1 VVKSVLAYKSGIWR
15 EECARDFTAW
25 NSSLVDPNNLRLA
38 LLSAAVL
45 GFRHGLDYDH
55 IAAITDISSVQLK
68 VRDAMRYGLLYVA
81 GHATTIALLGAAAV
95 VFRIALPAA
104 SDRWAERLVGL
115 TLLVLGLYVLG
126 TFFRPSVSGSS
137 THDSSSHGSAGDG
150 ASSRGRSA
158 HSHAH
163 PRTRITLLANG
174 ALWIYWRLSRIF
186 GGTRV
191 EAPQVFKD
199 GYGSRSTFLVGVIH
213 GLGAETPTQILLF
226 LMAANLG
233 GTAAGLLGLLMF
245 IVGLL
250 TMNTLM
256 CALAAG
262 LFSADKVLA
271 WLSPAGAQNPFSRA
285 LGSVLGAISA
295 HAMGGLTLLTSVY
308 SIVVGAIFLLGSASK
323 LPSLTG

>member
-1 VVKSVLAYKSGIWR
+1 M
-15 EECARDFTAW
+15 
-25 NSSLVDPNNLRLA
+25 VDPVNLRLA

-68 VRDAMRYGLLYVA
+68 AHDAMRYGLLYVA
-81 GHATTIALLGAAAV
+81 GHATTVAVLGSAAV

-126 TFFRPSVSGSS
+126 TFFRPSFFGPS
-137 THDSSSHGSAGDG
+137 T
-150 ASSRGRSA
+150 
-158 HSHAH
+158 HSHAR

-191 EAPQVFKD
+191 EAPQVFKN
-199 GYGSRSTFLVGVIH
+199 GYGTSSTFLVGVIH

-250 TMNTLM
+250 VMNTLM
-256 CALAAG
+256 CGVAAG
-262 LFSADKVLA
+262 LFSADRVLA
-271 WLSPAGAQNPFSRA
+271 WLSPAGSQNPFSRA
-285 LGSVLGAISA
+285 VGSVLSA
-295 HAMGGLTLLTSVY
+295 VRPHALGGLTLLTSAY
-308 SIVVGAIFLLGSASK
+308 SIVVGAIFLLGSAGK

>member
-1 VVKSVLAYKSGIWR
+1 
-15 EECARDFTAW
+15 
-25 NSSLVDPNNLRLA
+25 LVDPVNLRLA

-68 VRDAMRYGLLYVA
+68 ARDAMRFGLLYVA
-81 GHATTIALLGAAAV
+81 GHATTIAVLGSAAV

-104 SDRWAERLVGL
+104 SDRWAERLVGI

-126 TFFRPSVSGSS
+126 TFFRPSS
-137 THDSSSHGSAGDG
+137 
-150 ASSRGRSA
+150 SA
-158 HSHAH
+158 HGHAH

-174 ALWIYWRLSRIF
+174 ALWVYWRLSVIF

-199 GYGSRSTFLVGVIH
+199 GYSTKSTFLVGVIH

-245 IVGLL
+245 IVGLVV
-250 TMNTLM
+250 MNTLM
-256 CALAAG
+256 CASAAG
-262 LFSADKVLA
+262 IFSASLA
-271 WLSPAGAQNPFSRA
+271 RPNALRA
-285 LGSVLGAISA
+285 
-295 HAMGGLTLLTSVY
+295 LTLLTSAY
-308 SIVVGAIFLLGSASK
+308 SIVVGTIFLLGSAGK

>member
-1 VVKSVLAYKSGIWR
+1 MRQRTSR
-15 EECARDFTAW
+15 AW
-25 NSSLVDPNNLRLA
+25 NSSLVDPVNLRLA

-55 IAAITDISSVQLK
+55 IAAISDISSVQLK
-68 VRDAMRYGLLYVA
+68 ARDAMRYGLLYVA
-81 GHATTIALLGAAAV
+81 GHATTIAVLGSAAV

-115 TLLVLGLYVLG
+115 TLLVLGVYVLG
-126 TFFRPSVSGSS
+126 TFFRPTFFGSS
-137 THDSSSHGSAGDG
+137 THG
-150 ASSRGRSA
+150 
-158 HSHAH
+158 HSH
-163 PRTRITLLANG
+163 PRTRITLLMNA
-174 ALWIYWRLSRIF
+174 ALWVYWRLTRIF

-199 GYGSRSTFLVGVIH
+199 GYGTSSIFLVGVIH

-250 TMNTLM
+250 VMNTLM
-256 CALAAG
+256 CGVAAG

-271 WLSPAGAQNPFSRA
+271 WLSPAGSQNPFSRA
-285 LGSVLGAISA
+285 LGSVLSA
-295 HAMGGLTLLTSVY
+295 VRPHALGGLTLLTSAY
-308 SIVVGAIFLLGSASK
+308 SIVVGAIFLLGSAGK

>member
-1 VVKSVLAYKSGIWR
+1 LIR
-15 EECARDFTAW
+15 
-25 NSSLVDPNNLRLA
+25 LVDPVNLRLA

-55 IAAITDISSVQLK
+55 IAAISDISSVQLK
-68 VRDAMRYGLLYVA
+68 ARDAMRYGLLYVA
-81 GHATTIALLGAAAV
+81 GHATTVAVLGTAAV

-126 TFFRPSVSGSS
+126 TFFRSS
-137 THDSSSHGSAGDG
+137 TST
-150 ASSRGRSA
+150 
-158 HSHAH
+158 HSHAR

-174 ALWIYWRLSRIF
+174 ALWIYWRLSRVF
-186 GGTRV
+186 GGTRG
-191 EAPQVFKD
+191 EAPQVFRD
-199 GYGSRSTFLVGVIH
+199 GYGASSTFLVGVIH

-233 GTAAGLLGLLMF
+233 GTGAGLLGLLMF

-250 TMNTLM
+250 FMNTLM
-256 CALAAG
+256 CAVAAG
-262 LFSADKVLA
+262 MFSADRLLA
-271 WLSPAGAQNPFSRA
+271 WLSPEGPQNPFSRMLSSA
-285 LGSVLGAISA
+285 LTAVST
-295 HAMGGLTLLTSVY
+295 HALRGLTLLTSAY
-308 SIVVGAIFLLGSASK
+308 SIVVGVIFLLGSAGK

>member
-1 VVKSVLAYKSGIWR
+1 MMDTG
-15 EECARDFTAW
+15 
-25 NSSLVDPNNLRLA
+25 NLRLA

-55 IAAITDISSVQLK
+55 IAAITDISSVQSK
-68 VRDAMRYGLLYVA
+68 AKDAMHYGLLYVA
-81 GHATTIALLGAAAV
+81 GHATTIAVLGAAAV
-95 VFRIALPAA
+95 SFRISLPAA
-104 SDRWAERLVGL
+104 SDRWAEKLVGI

-126 TFFRPSVSGSS
+126 TFFRPS
-137 THDSSSHGSAGDG
+137 T
-150 ASSRGRSA
+150 
-158 HSHAH
+158 HSHA

-174 ALWIYWRLSRIF
+174 LLWIYWRLTRIF

-199 GYGSRSTFLVGVIH
+199 GYSNSSTFLVGVIH

-245 IVGLL
+245 ILGLL
-250 TMNTLM
+250 VMNTLM
-256 CALAAG
+256 CASAAG
-262 LFSADKVLA
+262 LFSSALA
-271 WLSPAGAQNPFSRA
+271 RPNALRA
-285 LGSVLGAISA
+285 ITLVTSA
-295 HAMGGLTLLTSVY
+295 Y
-308 SIVVGAIFLLGSASK
+308 SIIVGTIFLLGAADK